1 MFVIQGLA
9 KSTTAEVAKAA
20 FSFFMMMVLFTGLL
34 IAFPQ
39 LVLWLPMRGH

>member
-20 FSFFMMMVLFTGLL
+20 FPFFMMMVLFTGLL

>member
-1 MFVIQGLA
+1 MFVIQGLD

-20 FSFFMMMVLFTGLL
+20 FPVFIMMVLFTGLL